1 MCIYFLMLKSRDR
14 KGDTRT
20 IFPPAQYFRN
30 HITLIFGSRSL
41 LHDCALTHKS
51 CRRNTIK
58 IKMVQN
64 GLKSRYPF
72 NILLSTPCVAL
83 GWGSLKIYNKSGG
96 IQCTFLQLLV
106 DRYISDFLCSVLWTI
121 LFPNSFMIINIR
133 NCCRHMSVPAAGDW
147 LDEVILCLRGDQETR
162 RPPV

>member
-1 MCIYFLMLKSRDR
+1 MHILKS
-14 KGDTRT
+14 KQKIGKETQEQY
-20 IFPPAQYFRN
+20 FPPPNISETTSLSYLAAAHCYTIVLLPTNHAQKHNKER
-30 HITLIFGSRSL
+30 LKCSR
-41 LHDCALTHKS
+41 
-51 CRRNTIK
+51 
-58 IKMVQN
+58 MVWKVDIQ
-64 GLKSRYPF
+64 S
-72 NILLSTPCVAL
+72 ILLCTPCVAF

-162 RPPV
+162 RPPL

>member
-1 MCIYFLMLKSRDR
+1 MHLFSHAEIKAKDR

-72 NILLSTPCVAL
+72 NILLSTPCVAF
-83 GWGSLKIYNKSGG
+83 GWGSLKIYNKSGF
-96 IQCTFLQLLV
+96 IYNTHFYSYLLIDIYRTFYV
-106 DRYISDFLCSVLWTI
+106 PFCE
-121 LFPNSFMIINIR
+121 LFYFQTHS
-133 NCCRHMSVPAAGDW
+133 
-147 LDEVILCLRGDQETR
+147 
-162 RPPV
+162 